1 MNGKIIV
8 NGAEITVTTI
18 DDKDYIQKE
27 APGYGYYSDG
37 YTASVEESAED
48 SGAQSTIRDIRITYM
63 LNSGLK
69 VERWYSLYL
78 TPDRMAREGT
88 YDYLL
93 DQLINSPEIAEAAGE
108 AMRALLG
115 EGRVKLTDEWA
126 SDCTDMGDLSCVM
139 PTLQPHIEGAAGP
152 AHGDDYHIADREL
165 ACVSSA
171 KGQLMLMA
179 LLLENGAARAK
190 QAVERYHAPYASK
203 EEYFAALDSILC
215 DRALI
220 EYYGAY
226 TAEVHCESR

>member
-1 MNGKIIV
+1 
-8 NGAEITVTTI
+8 
-18 DDKDYIQKE
+18 
-27 APGYGYYSDG
+27 
-37 YTASVEESAED
+37 
-48 SGAQSTIRDIRITYM
+48 
-63 LNSGLK
+63 
-69 VERWYSLYL
+69 
-78 TPDRMAREGT
+78 
-88 YDYLL
+88 
-93 DQLINSPEIAEAAGE
+93 
-108 AMRALLG
+108 MRALLG

-152 AHGDDYHIADREL
+152 AHGDGYHLANREL

-220 EYYGAY
+220 EYHGAY